1 MSTLASPDRVDPS
14 PRAALRVRRATHADN
29 AALVALT
36 LACPMNGDIGLVSDR
51 APDFFALN
59 RLEGERWEVL
69 VAEDAAERIVG
80 CVAVAARRAWLHG
93 REVSTLYVS
102 DLKVHPE
109 WRGGPAADLLEQAA
123 RDACERMGGSEV
135 PVLLTVLAGNR
146 AMERR
151 TPGPRGLPRLDR
163 FATFDAWSIPLA
175 WRRADPEDATPFTV
189 EAARPRDLEA
199 MAELWA
205 AVAPTRQ
212 WTPAHDAASL
222 ARFIQRAPGLD
233 MEGVRLAF
241 GPDGRLAAWAAV
253 WDQSVFKRMRVTRWS
268 PRLKVARAAVNA
280 VAPWLG
286 AQRLPDVGAP
296 LPGASLAL
304 ACVPT
309 TAPAAMRALVLDA
322 CRLLHGRCAFL
333 SVGLDER
340 DPLRAALGGL
350 MAQPT
355 RVHAYATTPAA
366 PWRGAPL
373 DDRPLHC
380 EIALV

>member
-1 MSTLASPDRVDPS
+1 VSALVSPERIDS
-14 PRAALRVRRATHADN
+14 GPRAALRVRRATYADN

-36 LACPMNGDIGLVSDR
+36 LACPMEGDIGLVSDR
-51 APDFFALN
+51 TPDFFALN
-59 RLEGERWEVL
+59 RLEGERWQVL
-69 VAEDAAERIVG
+69 VAEDAAERVVG
-80 CVAVAARRAWLHG
+80 CVALAARRAWLAG
-93 REVSTLYVS
+93 REVDSLYVS

-109 WRGGPAADLLEQAA
+109 WRGGPAADLLEQEV
-123 RDACERMGGSEV
+123 RDAAERMGGPDV

-175 WRRADPEDATPFTV
+175 WRRPAPEDVTPYTV

-205 AVAPTRQ
+205 CVAPTRQ

-222 ARFIQRAPGLD
+222 ARFIARAPGLD
-233 MEGVRLAF
+233 MESVRLAF

-268 PRLKVARAAVNA
+268 PRLKVARAVVNA

-304 ACVPT
+304 ACVPV
-309 TAPAAMRALVLDA
+309 TAPSAMRALVLDA
-322 CRLLHGRCAFL
+322 CRLLHGRAAFL

-340 DPLRAALGGL
+340 DPLRAALRGL

-366 PWRGAPL
+366 PWSGAPL
-373 DDRPLHC
+373 DDRPFHC